1 MKIKRRP
8 MPAPHIPFIS
18 LADIAWQVIIFFF
31 MSASFTKLDAFK
43 IDSPSSAPQAAAQD
57 DKVPTI
63 VASEKGIKLDDQPV
77 SLNRLKDSLIQRLKD
92 KKKPGERIV
101 MVEGKDDLTLQHHTE
116 VMYAIEQAGA
126 IPAISDQVGG
136 SQQAP

>member
-1 MKIKRRP
+1 MKVKRRP

-31 MSASFTKLDAFK
+31 MASSFTKLEAFK
-43 IDSPSSAPQAAAQD
+43 IDSPSSAPQATPTD

-63 VASEKGIKLDDQPV
+63 VASEKGIKLDDQPI
-77 SLNRLKDSLIQRLKD
+77 SINRLKDALIQRLKD
-92 KKKPGERIV
+92 KKKQSERIV

-126 IPAISDQVGG
+126 VPAISDQVG
-136 SQQAP
+136 SSSEK